1 MATKHKGNPAWVKK
15 EVKFSDRT
23 ELEKKEFLFILKRKT
38 NSSTISEHK
47 GYTPLV
53 LIAGTGNGLWLNPET
68 KELEQKRVRHVP
80 FEKSIWV
87 HEQAETTKDTDAK
100 SISFEDGLKRVT
112 SYEKI
117 TLEYLRVTQ
126 HSSNLFEEYNS
137 DKKAIA
143 YSNKDQSM
151 VEAKALIY
159 DFFKTSEGIEMMFLY
174 AETIGENTNVSP
186 AELKAQLLYRAGVSP
201 DLFLSDLANPL
212 LKKKAKITMAIKE
225 GVIHIQGN
233 TVQFD
238 DNKPIFTC
246 AINSDT
252 INEFVEHC
260 HNTVEG
266 QKIFETIIKKIE
278 QPLSA

>member
-1 MATKHKGNPAWVKK
+1 MATKQKGNPAWGTKK
-15 EVKFSDRT
+15 EVKFADRN
-23 ELEKKEFLFILKRKT
+23 EKKEFLFILKRKT
-38 NSSTISEHK
+38 SSSTISEHK

-68 KELEQKRVRHVP
+68 KEYEQKRVRHVP

-87 HEQAETTKDTDAK
+87 HEQADTTKDSDAK
-100 SISFEDGLKRVT
+100 SIHFEDGLKRVT
-112 SYEKI
+112 SFEKI

-126 HSSNLFEEYNS
+126 ETSNLFEEYNS
-137 DKKAIA
+137 DKKAIE

-159 DFFKTSEGIEMMFLY
+159 DFFKTTEGIEMMTLY
-174 AETIGENTNVSP
+174 AEVIGENTNVSP
-186 AELKAQLLYRAGVSP
+186 AELKAQLLYKAGVQP
-201 DLFLSDLANPL
+201 DLFLADLSNPL
-212 LKKKAKITMAIKE
+212 LKKKAKITMAMKE
-225 GVIHIQGN
+225 GIVHIQGN
-233 TVQFD
+233 TVQYD
-238 DNKPIFTC
+238 DNTPIFTC
-246 AINSDT
+246 AINADT
-252 INEFVEHC
+252 LNEFVEHC